1 MILVTGGTGFIG
13 RCLVR
18 HLTEAGHP
26 VRLLIRPSRK
36 SPQLPTGVPVEV
48 AVSSLSDQRGL
59 RSAMVG
65 IDTLYHLAGAERRG
79 PGRGLLEVDIR
90 GTQNVSQVAAE
101 AGVKRMFY
109 VSHLGADRASAYP
122 VFKAKAI
129 AEEHIRRS
137 GVEYTIFRTALL
149 YGQGDS
155 FTSGLANLL
164 RNLPVIFLVPE
175 DGHTLLQPLWV
186 EDLATCL
193 LWALDNETTRN
204 HVISIG
210 GPEYLSVNVIVQLVM
225 EAIGRRRKLVPIGP
239 PYLRALTVI
248 LESILP
254 GLPVSVFWLDY
265 MATNRTCALDTIPR
279 VFNLMPARFHQHLDH
294 LRGLDWRLP
303 LSQLIRRR

>member
-1 MILVTGGTGFIG
+1 V
-13 RCLVR
+13 
-18 HLTEAGHP
+18 
-26 VRLLIRPSRK
+26 
-36 SPQLPTGVPVEV
+36 GV
-48 AVSSLSDQRGL
+48 D
-59 RSAMVG
+59 
-65 IDTLYHLAGAERRG
+65 IIYHLAGAEQLG
-79 PGRGLLEVDIR
+79 PGRGLLEVDIQ
-90 GTQNVSQVAAE
+90 GTQTVSQVAAE

-279 VFNLMPARFHQHLDH
+279 MFNLMPARFHQHLDH
-294 LRGLDWRLP
+294 LRGRDWRLP
-303 LSQLIRRR
+303 LSQLFRRR